1 MLMFALF
8 LMTADPPT
16 VYRIPVAPAET
27 LSVTI
32 AGTGSP
38 VVLIPGLFGSA
49 YGFRK
54 VTPLLNEEGLQ
65 VVVVEPLGIG
75 ASGRPRRADYAL
87 TAQANRVAAV
97 LDTLGIT
104 QVIVTAHSVSAA
116 IAYRLAIVRPDL
128 VAAIVS
134 LEGGP
139 VEEATTPGFRRA
151 LTFAPL
157 LKLFGGKGIVRGKI
171 RGGLEK
177 SSGDPSW
184 VTDEV
189 VEGYTADALS
199 DFGAA
204 LDAFKGMAE
213 SPEPWL
219 LRPRLAEIYCP
230 VRLVLGGAPHQ
241 SGLPDEEIYLLRRL
255 LPLFA
260 VDSIPGIGHFAFEER
275 PSVVVQVV
283 RAVQRDVVV
292 QRLQVTVPGRLR
304 IGVDGDMGTVP
315 FRRHD

>member
-1 MLMFALF
+1 MLMLALM
-8 LMTADPPT
+8 LLTADPP
-16 VYRIPVAPAET
+16 VVHRIPVAPAET
-27 LSVTI
+27 LTVTI

-65 VVVVEPLGIG
+65 AIVVEPLGIG
-75 ASGRPRRADYAL
+75 ASGRPRRADYSL
-87 TAQANRVAAV
+87 TAQAVRVAAV
-97 LDTLGIT
+97 LDTLGLT
-104 QVIVTAHSVSAA
+104 QVIVTAHSVNAA
-116 IAYRLAIVRPDL
+116 IAYRLAIMRPDL

-151 LTFAPL
+151 LAFAPL
-157 LKLFGGKGIVRGKI
+157 LKLFGGRGIVRGKI

-189 VEGYTADALS
+189 VEGYTVDALH

-204 LDAFKGMAE
+204 LDAFKGMAS
-213 SPEPWL
+213 SPEPWS
-219 LRPRLAEIYCP
+219 LRPRLPEIYCP
-230 VRLVLGGAPHQ
+230 VRLLIGLAEHQ
-241 SGLPDEEIYLLRRL
+241 SGISEEEMHVLGQHLQQ
-255 LPLFA
+255 FK
-260 VDSIPGIGHFAFEER
+260 VDSVPDIGHFAFEED
-275 PSVVVQVV
+275 PGAVAAAVK
-283 RAVQRDVVV
+283 AVQRTVIE
-292 QRLQVTVPGRLR
+292 QQLHMTLQLSDEFVGGLEVGARADRT
-304 IGVDGDMGTVP
+304 
-315 FRRHD
+315 RR